1 MAQLFSAISFGI
13 SCLERSRMWFSERVD
28 PQYLDYWPFEI
39 LTEKAILRIPLKKKN
54 VGNANLQIY
63 SADRWTLRASEVMS
77 WFLQYSNLQ
86 HREKKR

>member
-39 LTEKAILRIPLKKKN
+39 LTEKAILRIPL
-54 VGNANLQIY
+54 
-63 SADRWTLRASEVMS
+63 
-77 WFLQYSNLQ
+77 
-86 HREKKR
+86 